1 MTEQRSDFKRERGGR
16 KEMRNCSVTDVSRNA
31 TKLLC
36 PTLEEERAAEEAW
49 RRICSCGN
57 VTSVHFVIVSDFE

>member
-16 KEMRNCSVTDVSRNA
+16 KEMRNCSVTDVSHNA

-49 RRICSCGN
+49 RCGN
-57 VTSVHFVIVSDFE
+57 VTSVHFVIVSDF